1 MLGLTAALAG
11 QLQSK
16 LKQHIMPCQHS
27 SNDSGCSF
35 PQVQLKCCTGFS
47 WCLLMQA
54 IGLCLGRG
62 PLVGSWNIAQ
72 TTMLYTFPIYPCQD
86 VETKK
91 GRLGDSHGTTAEAI
105 RSFIGNTTLLCILGY
120 VLSHELPKVLAHYLY
135 GIALYAFI
143 TFLMDG
149 PAALLIAVLG
159 MRVVPPFDKPW
170 LSTSVGDYWGR
181 RWNNTTGLTLRAL
194 VYDPIVEGSLMGRAA
209 LEARKPS
216 PKPSQ
221 KSPNKPPQKPYRPP
235 MWLKLFGMCAT
246 FAVSGVM
253 HEILL
258 YMLAPEGQYHVG
270 YWFTFFFIQ
279 APIMFAEGLV
289 LRALHNRKIYI
300 PRTLAIPL
308 TTATVLTT
316 AWYFW
321 YPPIE
326 NHTDIA
332 NEAVASINANVGA
345 LIAWGQGLCEQWDL
359 KQGLESQMATL
370 GQMWPGIRAYV
381 AESATSP

>member
-1 MLGLTAALAG
+1 MFVSRMQAGGGVLTRSLWQPAMGRLWLLLYADALFQRLAMVLDMVKGARQALA
-11 QLQSK
+11 
-16 LKQHIMPCQHS
+16 
-27 SNDSGCSF
+27 
-35 PQVQLKCCTGFS
+35 
-47 WCLLMQA
+47 LM
-54 IGLCLGRG
+54 C
-62 PLVGSWNIAQ
+62 
-72 TTMLYTFPIYPCQD
+72 PIQCYYC
-86 VETKK
+86 
-91 GRLGDSHGTTAEAI
+91 RI
-105 RSFIGNTTLLCILGY
+105 C
-120 VLSHELPKVLAHYLY
+120 
-135 GIALYAFI
+135 
-143 TFLMDG
+143 
-149 PAALLIAVLG
+149 
-159 MRVVPPFDKPW
+159 
-170 LSTSVGDYWGR
+170 R